1 MHATSDV
8 RTISLPLMFLEVH
21 LLLLLEWKPVHVAFC
36 ITKVQ
41 MLYHLYAR
49 VVTYAQHYHKVRGVE
64 SERDT
69 QPRSRALGTHSL
81 VHRVCTPYHGCAQH
95 THEELTIPRITQ
107 SPSQGPAL
115 P

>member
-1 MHATSDV
+1 
-8 RTISLPLMFLEVH
+8 MFL
-21 LLLLLEWKPVHVAFC
+21 FF

-69 QPRSRALGTHSL
+69 QPLL
-81 VHRVCTPYHGCAQH
+81 VH
-95 THEELTIPRITQ
+95 
-107 SPSQGPAL
+107 
-115 P
+115 